1 VSCEERPFF
10 FACGGESLLGIVAM
24 PADPAELG
32 VLVIVGG
39 PQYRIG
45 SHRQF
50 VLLARAL
57 AVAGIACMR
66 FDQRGTGDSSGA
78 MRSFEAIDDD
88 IRAAVDAFVSRAP
101 GVTRVVLWGLCDAA
115 SAACFYAASDPRVV
129 GLVLVNPW
137 VRTDASEASTYL
149 RHYYGRRLL
158 QPEFWRKVG
167 RGEFAPGRAVRS
179 LAALVQ
185 RAAGSA
191 EAARTGAELPL
202 PERMASALEG
212 FRGRVLLVLSGKDLT
227 AAEFRDTV
235 ARSAR
240 WGMALQAN
248 PLTTVEVP
256 DADHTFSTARW
267 RREVAE
273 ATCSWV
279 REWASDERCHRE

>member
-1 VSCEERPFF
+1 VSYEERPFF

-24 PADPAELG
+24 PVEPAEVG

-39 PQYRIG
+39 PQYRVG

-50 VLLARAL
+50 VLLTRAL
-57 AVAGIACMR
+57 AEAGIACMR

-78 MRSFEAIDDD
+78 MRSFEAIDED
-88 IRAAVDAFVSRAP
+88 IRAAVDAFLAAAP
-101 GVTRVVLWGLCDAA
+101 QVRKVVLWGLCDAA

-129 GLVLVNPW
+129 GLVLLNPW

-158 QPEFWRKVG
+158 EPGFWRKVA
-167 RGEFAPGRAVRS
+167 RGEFTPGRSARS

-185 RAAGSA
+185 RAAGGAGS
-191 EAARTGAELPL
+191 ARTGTALPL
-202 PERMASALEG
+202 PERMASALER
-212 FRGRVLLVLSGKDLT
+212 FRGRVLLVLSGNDLT

-235 ARSAR
+235 TRSAR
-240 WGMALQAN
+240 WGKALQAN
-248 PLTTVEVP
+248 PLATVELP

-267 RREVAE
+267 RSEVAG
-273 ATCSWV
+273 ATRSWLQ
-279 REWASDERCHRE
+279 EWAPQ